1 MVRLRE
7 KGSCYMKVI
16 KNINNNVSLC
26 LDSKGR
32 EVIAF
37 GKGLGFIKP
46 PYEIP
51 LSKIDR
57 TFYNIK
63 DTNFEGIKHIP
74 ASTIQASIK
83 IVDEVE
89 CNLNVKLMSTAALSL
104 ADHINF
110 AIQRLQQHIL
120 LEMTVQE
127 DLKQLY
133 PKEMKEAYRALD
145 IIKEET
151 GITLDQSEAGTIA
164 LHFINN
170 QVKGTETNKVESKD
184 ILDPCVAILE
194 QTFHLT
200 INRDS
205 FNYSRFATHV
215 DYLLKR
221 TLANNQLESAN
232 SKMYET
238 LKNQYPKTYRCALA
252 MNDVLKQ
259 RLSIDLNEEEQ
270 LYLMLHI
277 NRICAREVETV

>member
-1 MVRLRE
+1 
-7 KGSCYMKVI
+7 MKVI

-37 GKGLGFIKP
+37 GKGIGFIKP
-46 PYEIP
+46 PYDVP

-63 DTNFEGIKHIP
+63 DTNFEGIKDIP
-74 ASTIQASIK
+74 ESILNASIK

-89 CNLNVKLMSTAALSL
+89 RNLNVTLMSTAALSL

-110 AIQRLQQHIL
+110 AIQRLNKHIL
-120 LEMTVQE
+120 LEMSVQE
-127 DLKQLY
+127 DVKQLY
-133 PKEMKEAYRALD
+133 PGEMKEAYKALA
-145 IIKEET
+145 IIEEET
-151 GITLDQSEAGTIA
+151 GVVLDRKEASTIA

-170 QVKGTETNKVESKD
+170 QIHENTNVQINSEYIIKD
-184 ILDPCVAILE
+184 CIEIIE
-194 QTFHLT
+194 QEFQLL
-200 INRDS
+200 INRES

-221 TLANNQLESAN
+221 TLKNDQIKSTN

-238 LKNQYPKTYRCALA
+238 LKKQYPHTHNCADKISEL
-252 MNDVLKQ
+252 LSEK
-259 RLSIDLNEEEQ
+259 LSIQLNDEEK

-277 NRICAREVETV
+277 NRLCSREKN